1 MWTTALSAATPRTSM
16 SKSKMTLLLL
26 KRLYL
31 VLLTVTVITIGE
43 KSAVAIEEVP
53 CTVIEQNGA
62 FELRQYSP
70 HIVAETMVE
79 GAFDQVGNEGFRRLA
94 NYINGEN
101 RSRQSIA
108 MTAPV
113 SQEAQPEKIAMT
125 APVGQE
131 KSGDRWR
138 ITFVMPTKY
147 TLDSLP
153 EPVDSRI
160 ELKQEPGRLMAAVRY
175 SGTWS
180 RKRYDE
186 NKERL
191 LAWIEE
197 RGFKQTAEPV
207 WARYNPPFMPWFLRR
222 NEILIPVDPHY

>member
-1 MWTTALSAATPRTSM
+1 MWTTEWSAATPRTSM
-16 SKSKMTLLLL
+16 SKSEMIKLPL
-26 KRLYL
+26 KKLYF
-31 VLLTVTVITIGE
+31 VLLIVTFITIGE

-53 CTVIEQNGA
+53 YTVIEQNGA
-62 FELRQYSP
+62 FELRQYPP
-70 HIVAETMVE
+70 HIVAETTVE

-94 NYINGEN
+94 DYINGEN
-101 RSRQSIA
+101 RSKQSIA

-125 APVGQE
+125 APVSQE

-138 ITFVMPTKY
+138 ITFVMPAKY
-147 TLDSLP
+147 ALDTLP

-160 ELKQEPGRLMAAVRY
+160 EIKQEPGRLIAAVRY

-180 RKRYDE
+180 HKRYEE

-191 LAWIEE
+191 LTWIVE

-207 WARYNPPFMPWFLRR
+207 WARYDPPFMPWFLRR
-222 NEILIPVDPHY
+222 NEILIPVDHQK

>member
-1 MWTTALSAATPRTSM
+1 MTWLLS
-16 SKSKMTLLLL
+16 KCLL
-26 KRLYL
+26 L
-31 VLLTVTVITIGE
+31 VLLTVMFITGGGN
-43 KSAVAIEEVP
+43 SAVAIEEVP
-53 CTVIEQNGA
+53 YTVIEQKGA

-70 HIVAETMVE
+70 HIVAETTVE
-79 GAFDQVGNEGFRRLA
+79 GAFDQVGSEGFRRLA
-94 NYINGEN
+94 DYINGEN
-101 RSRQSIA
+101 RTKQSIA

-138 ITFVMPTKY
+138 ITFVMPSKY
-147 TLDSLP
+147 ALDTLP

-160 ELKQEPGRLMAAVRY
+160 DIKQEPGRLVAAVRY

-180 RKRYDE
+180 RKRYEE
-186 NKERL
+186 NKARL

-222 NEILIPVDPHY
+222 NEILIPVDTD

>member
-1 MWTTALSAATPRTSM
+1 MTWLLS
-16 SKSKMTLLLL
+16 KCLL
-26 KRLYL
+26 L
-31 VLLTVTVITIGE
+31 VLLTVMFITGGGN
-43 KSAVAIEEVP
+43 SAVAIEEVP
-53 CTVIEQNGA
+53 YTVIEQNGA

-70 HIVAETMVE
+70 HIVAETTVE
-79 GAFDQVGNEGFRRLA
+79 GAFDQVGSEGFRRLA
-94 NYINGEN
+94 DYINGEN
-101 RSRQSIA
+101 RTKQSIA

-138 ITFVMPTKY
+138 ITFVMPSKY
-147 TLDSLP
+147 ALDTLP

-160 ELKQEPGRLMAAVRY
+160 DIKQEPGRLVAAVRY

-180 RKRYDE
+180 RKRYEE
-186 NKERL
+186 NKARL

-207 WARYNPPFMPWFLRR
+207 WARYNPTFMPWFLRR
-222 NEILIPVDPHY
+222 NEILIPVDTD

>member
-1 MWTTALSAATPRTSM
+1 MTRLLS
-16 SKSKMTLLLL
+16 KCLLL
-26 KRLYL
+26 
-31 VLLTVTVITIGE
+31 VFLTVTFITSGGN
-43 KSAVAIEEVP
+43 SAVATEEASY
-53 CTVIEQNGA
+53 TVIEQNGA

-70 HIVAETMVE
+70 HIVAETTVE
-79 GAFDQVGNEGFRRLA
+79 GAFDQVGSEGFRRLA
-94 NYINGEN
+94 GYINGEN
-101 RSRQSIA
+101 RSKQSIA

-113 SQEAQPEKIAMT
+113 GQEAQAEKIAMT

-131 KSGDRWR
+131 KSGDSWR
-138 ITFVMPTKY
+138 ITFVMPAKY
-147 TLDSLP
+147 ALDTLP
-153 EPVDSRI
+153 EPIDSRI

-180 RKRYDE
+180 RKHYEE

-197 RGFKQTAEPV
+197 RGFKQTGEPV

-222 NEILIPVDPHY
+222 NEILIPVDLN

>member
-1 MWTTALSAATPRTSM
+1 MTWLLS
-16 SKSKMTLLLL
+16 KCLL
-26 KRLYL
+26 L
-31 VLLTVTVITIGE
+31 VLLTVMFITGGGN
-43 KSAVAIEEVP
+43 SAVAIEEVP
-53 CTVIEQNGA
+53 YTVIEQNGA

-70 HIVAETMVE
+70 HIVAETTVE
-79 GAFDQVGNEGFRRLA
+79 GAFDQVGSEGFRRLA
-94 NYINGEN
+94 DYINGEN
-101 RSRQSIA
+101 RSKQSIA

-113 SQEAQPEKIAMT
+113 RQEARPEKIAMT

-138 ITFVMPTKY
+138 ITFVMPSKY
-147 TLDSLP
+147 ALDTLP

-160 ELKQEPGRLMAAVRY
+160 GIKQEPGRLVAAVLY

-180 RKRYDE
+180 RKRYEE
-186 NKERL
+186 NKARL

-222 NEILIPVDPHY
+222 NEILIPVDTD

>member
-1 MWTTALSAATPRTSM
+1 MTQLLS
-16 SKSKMTLLLL
+16 KCLL
-26 KRLYL
+26 L
-31 VLLTVTVITIGE
+31 VLLTVSFITGGE
-43 KSAVAIEEVP
+43 KSAVAIEEASY
-53 CTVIEQNGA
+53 TVIEQNGDV
-62 FELRQYSP
+62 ELRRYAP
-70 HIVAETMVE
+70 HIVAETTVE
-79 GAFDQVGNEGFRRLA
+79 GAFDQVGSEGFRRLA
-94 NYINGEN
+94 GYINGEN
-101 RSRQSIA
+101 RTKQPIA

-113 SQEAQPEKIAMT
+113 SQETQSEKIAMT

-138 ITFVMPTKY
+138 ITFVMPSKY
-147 TLDSLP
+147 ALDTLP
-153 EPVDSRI
+153 EPIDSRI

-180 RKRYDE
+180 RKGYEE

-197 RGFKQTAEPV
+197 QGFEQTGDPV

-222 NEILIPVDPHY
+222 NEVLLPVDRQK

>member
-1 MWTTALSAATPRTSM
+1 MTWLLS
-16 SKSKMTLLLL
+16 KCLL
-26 KRLYL
+26 L
-31 VLLTVTVITIGE
+31 VLLTVMFITGGGN
-43 KSAVAIEEVP
+43 SAVAIEEVP
-53 CTVIEQNGA
+53 YTVIEQNGA

-70 HIVAETMVE
+70 HIVAETTVE
-79 GAFDQVGNEGFRRLA
+79 GAFDQVGSEGFRRLA
-94 NYINGEN
+94 DYINGEN
-101 RSRQSIA
+101 RTKQSIA

-138 ITFVMPTKY
+138 ITFVMPSKY
-147 TLDSLP
+147 ALDTLP

-160 ELKQEPGRLMAAVRY
+160 DIKQEPGRLVAAVLY

-180 RKRYDE
+180 RKRYEE
-186 NKERL
+186 NKARL

-222 NEILIPVDPHY
+222 NEILIPVDTD

>member
-1 MWTTALSAATPRTSM
+1 MMPLVF
-16 SKSKMTLLLL
+16 KKI
-26 KRLYL
+26 YL
-31 VLLTVTVITIGE
+31 FILTVTFITIGGNG
-43 KSAVAIEEVP
+43 AVAIEEVP
-53 CTVIEQNGA
+53 YTVIEKNKA

-70 HIVAETMVE
+70 HIVAETTVE
-79 GAFDQVGNEGFRRLA
+79 GAFDQVGSEGFRRLA
-94 NYINGEN
+94 DYINGEN
-101 RSRQSIA
+101 RSKQSIA

-113 SQEAQPEKIAMT
+113 SQEAQSKKIAMT

-138 ITFVMPTKY
+138 ITFVMPAKY
-147 TLDSLP
+147 ALDTLP
-153 EPVDSRI
+153 EPIDSRI

-180 RKRYDE
+180 RKGYEE

-191 LAWIEE
+191 LAWIQE

-222 NEILIPVDPHY
+222 NEILIPVDTNK

>member
-1 MWTTALSAATPRTSM
+1 MWTTEWSAATPRTSI
-16 SKSKMTLLLL
+16 SKSKMKLLLFKNIL
-26 KRLYL
+26 L
-31 VLLTVTVITIGE
+31 VLLTVTFITVGE

-53 CTVIEQNGA
+53 YTVIEQNGA

-94 NYINGEN
+94 DYINGEN
-101 RSRQSIA
+101 RSKQSIA

-138 ITFVMPTKY
+138 ITFVMPAKY
-147 TLDSLP
+147 ALDTLP
-153 EPVDSRI
+153 KPIDSRI
-160 ELKQEPGRLMAAVRY
+160 EIKQEPGRLMAAVRY

-180 RKRYDE
+180 RKRYEE
-186 NKERL
+186 NKKRL

-222 NEILIPVDPHY
+222 NEILIPVDY

>member
-1 MWTTALSAATPRTSM
+1 MTWLLS
-16 SKSKMTLLLL
+16 KCLL
-26 KRLYL
+26 L
-31 VLLTVTVITIGE
+31 VLLTVMFITGGGN
-43 KSAVAIEEVP
+43 SAVAIEEVP
-53 CTVIEQNGA
+53 YTVIEQNGA

-70 HIVAETMVE
+70 HIVAETTVE
-79 GAFDQVGNEGFRRLA
+79 GAFDQVGSEGFRRLA
-94 NYINGEN
+94 DYINGEN
-101 RSRQSIA
+101 RTKQSIA

-138 ITFVMPTKY
+138 ITFVMPSKY
-147 TLDSLP
+147 ALDTLP

-160 ELKQEPGRLMAAVRY
+160 GIKQEPGRLVAAVRY

-180 RKRYDE
+180 RKRYEE
-186 NKERL
+186 NKARL

-222 NEILIPVDPHY
+222 NEILIPVDTD

>member
-1 MWTTALSAATPRTSM
+1 M
-16 SKSKMTLLLL
+16 KLLLFKNIL
-26 KRLYL
+26 L
-31 VLLTVTVITIGE
+31 VFLTVTFITVGE

-53 CTVIEQNGA
+53 YTVIEQNGS

-94 NYINGEN
+94 DYINGEN

-113 SQEAQPEKIAMT
+113 RQEAKPEKIAMT

-138 ITFVMPTKY
+138 ITFVMPSKY
-147 TLDSLP
+147 TLDTLP
-153 EPVDSRI
+153 EPIDSRVTI
-160 ELKQEPGRLMAAVRY
+160 EQEPGRRVAAVRY

-180 RKRYDE
+180 RKSYEE
-186 NKERL
+186 NRARL

-222 NEILIPVDPHY
+222 NEILIPVDTHN

>member
-1 MWTTALSAATPRTSM
+1 
-16 SKSKMTLLLL
+16 MTLLLL

-31 VLLTVTVITIGE
+31 VLLTVTFITIGE

-53 CTVIEQNGA
+53 YTVIEQNGA

-94 NYINGEN
+94 DYINGKN

-160 ELKQEPGRLMAAVRY
+160 ELKQEPGRLIAAVRY
-175 SGTWS
+175 SGPWS
-180 RKRYDE
+180 RKRSDE

>member
-1 MWTTALSAATPRTSM
+1 
-16 SKSKMTLLLL
+16 MTRRLPKYLLL
-26 KRLYL
+26 
-31 VLLTVTVITIGE
+31 VIMTVAFTTGGE

-53 CTVIEQNGA
+53 YTVIEQNGEM
-62 FELRQYSP
+62 ELRQYSP
-70 HIVAETMVE
+70 HIVAETTVE
-79 GAFDQVGNEGFRRLA
+79 GAFDKVGSEGFRRLA
-94 NYINGEN
+94 GYINGEN
-101 RSRQSIA
+101 RSKQSIA

-113 SQEAQPEKIAMT
+113 SQEAQSEKIAMT

-138 ITFVMPTKY
+138 ITFVMPAKY
-147 TLDSLP
+147 TLDTLP
-153 EPVDSRI
+153 EPLDSRI
-160 ELKQEPGRLMAAVRY
+160 KITQEPARLMAAVRY

-180 RKRYDE
+180 RKGYEE
-186 NKERL
+186 NRERL

-222 NEILIPVDPHY
+222 NEILIPVDAPD

>member
-1 MWTTALSAATPRTSM
+1 M
-16 SKSKMTLLLL
+16 
-26 KRLYL
+26 
-31 VLLTVTVITIGE
+31 
-43 KSAVAIEEVP
+43 AIEEVP
-53 CTVIEQNGA
+53 YTVIEQNGA

-70 HIVAETMVE
+70 HIVAETTVE
-79 GAFDQVGNEGFRRLA
+79 GAFDQVGSEGFRRLA
-94 NYINGEN
+94 DYINGEN
-101 RSRQSIA
+101 RTKQSIA

-138 ITFVMPTKY
+138 ITFVMPSKY
-147 TLDSLP
+147 ALDTLP

-160 ELKQEPGRLMAAVRY
+160 DIKQEPGRLVAAVRY

-180 RKRYDE
+180 RKRYEE
-186 NKERL
+186 NKARL

-222 NEILIPVDPHY
+222 NEILIPVDTD

>member
-1 MWTTALSAATPRTSM
+1 MTP
-16 SKSKMTLLLL
+16 LLF
-26 KRLYL
+26 KKIYL
-31 VLLTVTVITIGE
+31 FILTVTFITVGGN
-43 KSAVAIEEVP
+43 SAVAIEEVP
-53 CTVIEQNGA
+53 YTVIEQDKA

-70 HIVAETMVE
+70 HIVAETTVE
-79 GAFDQVGNEGFRRLA
+79 GAFDQVGSEGFRRLA
-94 NYINGEN
+94 DYINGEN
-101 RSRQSIA
+101 RSKQSIA

-113 SQEAQPEKIAMT
+113 SQEAQSEKIAMT

-138 ITFVMPTKY
+138 ITFVMPAKY
-147 TLDSLP
+147 ALDALP
-153 EPVDSRI
+153 EPIDSRI
-160 ELKQEPGRLMAAVRY
+160 EIKQEPGRLMAAVRY

-180 RKRYDE
+180 RKGYDE

-191 LAWIEE
+191 LTWIEE

-222 NEILIPVDPHY
+222 NEILIPVDTHN